1 MVVYKKGVRQCG
13 EDSCHV
19 GIRRV
24 ATRAKNPRNKDVVDI
39 VISMNNDS
47 MATFAQC
54 FVLMDSERVAI
65 VYQLIVYFTT
75 RIRGRSK

>member
-1 MVVYKKGVRQCG
+1 MVVHENGVRQLV

-47 MATFAQC
+47 MAT
-54 FVLMDSERVAI
+54 L
-65 VYQLIVYFTT
+65 
-75 RIRGRSK
+75 